1 MQRPRFGTAQR
12 ASSKQWHITQ
22 YGVGHRS
29 RPRHYL
35 TRLKRHDKPFGTCPP
50 LHLLCEKG
58 KETEKTAPLLFAVRS
73 GPASLSSAPRVHA
86 SLNFPPI
93 FPIAVATAHDI
104 ACVPCCRRPAVPS
117 SQLPAPGPAEE
128 PRLRTRLPTSPN
140 KPSLLTDRGGS
151 QVPPWSFSQR
161 QSSWLPSD
169 QTAPRR
175 RRRRAATGRHDPIT
189 AEDPPP
195 PPTSDWTTASG
206 RRSSSTWAFSPECR
220 RSRLFQVRVLR
231 DPETCVPSGCRQLVG
246 GSASPVAPKAGPVQC
261 PRPVRWPRARPSLR
275 CAALPF
281 RRPSLRIALTGGPAL
296 CLLSQVPPIPTC
308 LCHAAHHPCQA
319 AAGPVPDST

>member
-12 ASSKQWHITQ
+12 ASSKQWHIAQ

-29 RPRHYL
+29 RQRHYL
-35 TRLKRHDKPFGTCPP
+35 TRLNRHDKPFGTCPP

-151 QVPPWSFSQR
+151 QVPPWSFSNDSQ
-161 QSSWLPSD
+161 
-169 QTAPRR
+169 A
-175 RRRRAATGRHDPIT
+175 GF
-189 AEDPPP
+189 
-195 PPTSDWTTASG
+195 PPTKRLLVDDVVVQRPADTIP
-206 RRSSSTWAFSPECR
+206 SPPKIL
-220 RSRLFQVRVLR
+220 RL
-231 DPETCVPSGCRQLVG
+231 
-246 GSASPVAPKAGPVQC
+246 
-261 PRPVRWPRARPSLR
+261 PRPPIGQPQAVGEAAAPGRSAPNVDALAYSRYVSSVIQKPVCPPGAGSLWVGRPRPSHRRLALCSALARCGGRGLAPR
-275 CAALPF
+275 CAAL
-281 RRPSLRIALTGGPAL
+281 RY
-296 CLLSQVPPIPTC
+296 LSVVR
-308 LCHAAHHPCQA
+308 L
-319 AAGPVPDST
+319 SESR